1 MIFEKRGKFCFR
13 DEKGKLHKFKTKA
26 EAEKAAG
33 GVVETED
40 QFDAIVPVAPLQEI
54 EHGSEEEESNEET
67 PSHYDWLQEEDLDS
81 EE

>member
-1 MIFEKRGKFCFR
+1 MIFKKSDKWILKTDKSLRF
-13 DEKGKLHKFKTKA
+13 FKTKA

-40 QFDAIVPVAPLQEI
+40 QFDAIVPVAPLKET
-54 EHGSEEEESNEET
+54 EHGSEEEESIEKA
-67 PSHYDWLQEEDLDS
+67 PSHYDWLKEKDIDS

>member
-13 DEKGKLHKFKTKA
+13 DNKGKLHKFNTLV

-33 GVVETED
+33 GVEETED
-40 QFDAIVPVAPLQEI
+40 KFDAIVPVAPLQEI
-54 EHGSEEEESNEET
+54 EHGSEEEKDCDQEA
-67 PSHYDWLQEEDLDS
+67 PSHYSWLKEESDS

>member
-1 MIFEKRGKFCFR
+1 MIYNKRGRWMFR
-13 DEKGKLHKFKTKA
+13 DEKGMLHKFNTKA

-40 QFDAIVPVAPLQEI
+40 QFDAIVPVAPLKET
-54 EHGSEEEESNEET
+54 EHGSEEESNEKA
-67 PSHYDWLQEEDLDS
+67 PSHYDWLQEKNLDS

>member
-1 MIFEKRGKFCFR
+1 MIIEKRGKFCFR
-13 DEKGKLHKFKTKA
+13 DDNGKLHKCNTKA

-40 QFDAIVPVAPLQEI
+40 KFDAIVPVAPLQEI
-54 EHGSEEEESNEET
+54 EHGSEEEEDCDEEA
-67 PSHYDWLQEEDLDS
+67 PSHYSWLKEESDT

>member
-54 EHGSEEEESNEET
+54 EHGSEEEESNEKA

>member
-1 MIFEKRGKFCFR
+1 MVFEKRGKFCFR
-13 DEKGKLHKFKTKA
+13 DGKGNLHKFKTKA

-54 EHGSEEEESNEET
+54 EHGSEEEESNEKA